1 MDKTPFSE
9 KIATLALAYEHDE
22 PKDFLSYYDV
32 GVPAAY
38 LIHHGLVK
46 SPSKECVDAID
57 QAYAALTNIT

>member
-9 KIATLALAYEHDE
+9 KVALLAIAYENDE
-22 PKDFLSYYDV
+22 PKDFLRYYDV

-46 SPSKECVDAID
+46 SPSDECVAAID
-57 QAYAALTNIT
+57 EAYTALTTT